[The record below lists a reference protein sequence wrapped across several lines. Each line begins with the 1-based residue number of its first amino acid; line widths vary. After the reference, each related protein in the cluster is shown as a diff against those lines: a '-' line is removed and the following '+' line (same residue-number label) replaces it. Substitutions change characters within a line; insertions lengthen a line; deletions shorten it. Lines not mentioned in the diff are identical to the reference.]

1 MSMSLLSSVLM
12 DVFVIP
18 IGRDR
23 YELYGEQPLELDEVD
38 EPPDGFVGRL
48 RYRFMAKLRAA
59 EDRRN
64 QKVAQQDPDEPKGF
78 AGRLQERI
86 MAWVVERIAEQRLL
100 WNLRGQTTAT
110 VAHPSDMTFDQVLTL
125 VRSTLQSDYDRHRR
139 WMIIDGIA
147 FVATFILLGP
157 FFLLVPGVANL
168 PALYFGFRTIGHWLS
183 MRGAAQGLHHVTW
196 TGRPCP
202 PLGELR
208 ELAALEPQVRHERIE
223 DIAARLRLQHLSTFF
238 ERVAIPHA

>member
-59 EDRRN
+59 EERRN

-100 WNLRGQTTAT
+100 WNLRGQTAAT
-110 VAHPSDMTFDQVLTL
+110 VAHPSDMTFDQVLSL
-125 VRSTLQSDYDRHRR
+125 VRSTLQNDYDRHRR
-139 WMIIDGIA
+139 WMIIDGIL
-147 FVATFILLGP
+147 FVVTFVLLGP
-157 FFLLVPGVANL
+157 LFLLVPGVANL
-168 PALYFGFRTIGHWLS
+168 PALYFGFRTVGHWLS
-183 MRGAAQGLHHVTW
+183 MRGASQGLHHVTW
-196 TGRPCP
+196 SGRPCP

-208 ELAALEPQVRHERIE
+208 ELAVLEPQVRHQRIE

-238 ERVAIPHA
+238 ERVAIHHA

>member
-59 EDRRN
+59 EERRN

-110 VAHPSDMTFDQVLTL
+110 VAHPSDMTFDQVLAL

-147 FVATFILLGP
+147 FVATFVLLGP

-202 PLGELR
+202 QLGELR